1 MTEVDTAIREFL
13 MVAFK
18 KQTYLNILYLLFSF
32 PLGTAYFI
40 FLITGLSFGFGLLL
54 MWVGIPVLL
63 LIFLA
68 WWEIAAFER
77 QMAIWLLGVEI
88 SSMSNQ
94 SPCASDS
101 SILQRFVQRVKSPV
115 TWKSLIFL
123 LIKFPL
129 GIFSLVLMTVL
140 LCLTLVML
148 FTPVLYVLG
157 ASEVSSVLE
166 AFVVSIAGIFV
177 GFLSLHI
184 LNVLAGLSGD
194 FAKRMLSNP
203 ENRWNRD

>member
-1 MTEVDTAIREFL
+1 MSEVDMVIRDFL

-32 PLGTAYFI
+32 PLGTAYFV

-54 MWVGIPVLL
+54 VWVGIPVLL

-77 QMAIWLLGVEI
+77 QMAIWLLGIDI
-88 SSMSNQ
+88 SSMYAHS
-94 SPCASDS
+94 STSGS
-101 SILQRFVQRVKSPV
+101 SILQRFVQRLKSPV

-140 LCLTLVML
+140 LCLTLAML
-148 FTPVLYVLG
+148 FTPVLYVFG
-157 ASEVSSVLE
+157 ASEVNSVLE
-166 AFVVSIAGIFV
+166 AFAVSLAGIFV
-177 GFLSLHI
+177 GFLSLHV

-194 FAKRMLSNP
+194 FAQKMLSSSEYP
-203 ENRWNRD
+203 